1 LSESKRDR
9 DRATEAFR
17 RWARAGCPGTD
28 QIRDGKGAED
38 LRACVAVF
46 ASLEEKRADR
56 YRTNFPAIEIME
68 AVRAVY
74 MEYPRRKL
82 RRGEIALRVIRFG
95 REEFADE
102 RTVYRWLSTAR
113 RMWADFR
120 DKTCQ

>member
-1 LSESKRDR
+1 MSESKRDR

-17 RWARAGCPGTD
+17 RWARAGCPGPD

-46 ASLEEKRADR
+46 AALEEKRAER
-56 YRTNFPAIEIME
+56 YRTNFPAFEIME
-68 AVRAVY
+68 AVRAIY
-74 MEYPRRKL
+74 MAYPRRQPW
-82 RRGEIALRVIRFG
+82 RGEIALRVIRFG
-95 REEFADE
+95 REMFADE

-113 RMWADFR
+113 RMWAEFR